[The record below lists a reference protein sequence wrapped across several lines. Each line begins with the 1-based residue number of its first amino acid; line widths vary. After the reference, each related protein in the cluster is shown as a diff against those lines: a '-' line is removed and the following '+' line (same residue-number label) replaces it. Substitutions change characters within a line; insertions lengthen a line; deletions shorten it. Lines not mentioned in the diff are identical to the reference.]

1 LRWNILGE
9 TGPKLSSLFPAR
21 SRSPHSVLACLP
33 CCALPCWPVALL
45 SRKVAF
51 MPAAMVLP
59 PNGSPSCEESNSA
72 DLVASDGRTCSRT
85 CSCSYW
91 NIGAHGQT
99 TVGRLRT
106 GIRRAMREW
115 DMWTMWS
122 LTCDTGS
129 RTPPEGGSSRWAYG
143 ILHTCS
149 LNISLLTWIT
159 GLFVCSHRYGP
170 SGVRSVQ
177 VEYNS
182 RSSRHLDVT
191 IERLLLVC
199 RVLYQITYY
208 SHLDPLHQHLIRPA
222 TG

>member
-1 LRWNILGE
+1 VTRAPGHLRRAV
-9 TGPKLSSLFPAR
+9 PR
-21 SRSPHSVLACLP
+21 
-33 CCALPCWPVALL
+33 
-45 SRKVAF
+45 
-51 MPAAMVLP
+51 
-59 PNGSPSCEESNSA
+59 
-72 DLVASDGRTCSRT
+72 DGRSGRFSLVYCASPATD
-85 CSCSYW
+85 
-91 NIGAHGQT
+91 NVI
-99 TVGRLRT
+99 TV
-106 GIRRAMREW
+106 W
-115 DMWTMWS
+115 DTS
-122 LTCDTGS
+122 HLLT
-129 RTPPEGGSSRWAYG
+129 Y
-143 ILHTCS
+143 
-149 LNISLLTWIT
+149 ISLLTWIT

>member
-1 LRWNILGE
+1 MGGLVDSVWYIVRALRRIM
-9 TGPKLSSLFPAR
+9 SL
-21 SRSPHSVLACLP
+21 L
-33 CCALPCWPVALL
+33 
-45 SRKVAF
+45 
-51 MPAAMVLP
+51 
-59 PNGSPSCEESNSA
+59 
-72 DLVASDGRTCSRT
+72 
-85 CSCSYW
+85 
-91 NIGAHGQT
+91 
-99 TVGRLRT
+99 
-106 GIRRAMREW
+106 
-115 DMWTMWS
+115 
-122 LTCDTGS
+122 
-129 RTPPEGGSSRWAYG
+129 YG